1 VKSFGIVV
9 IVLVLVGVP
18 LGVFLVAR
26 EPAAAPAMADPD
38 KTIDLRGA
46 IGGIRP
52 LETRTDAEALLG
64 QGVVVSSTRHAL
76 VGGRTAILTR
86 VRYPASQITIVY
98 AQARSRAAYAFLI
111 ETTSARYHTSN
122 GLRVGS
128 TLAKARTP
136 GVKCTHQQEYDACQ
150 AALGY
155 EKPVTGFTVK
165 NGRVVNAFVA
175 ATAD

>member
-64 QGVVVSSTRHAL
+64 QGVVVSSTRHAP

-86 VRYPASQITIVY
+86 VRYPLR
-98 AQARSRAAYAFLI
+98 RSRSSTRRHAAERRMPASGWTLMRRSFAAKAVRKAL
-111 ETTSARYHTSN
+111 
-122 GLRVGS
+122 GLR
-128 TLAKARTP
+128 P
-136 GVKCTHQQEYDACQ
+136 
-150 AALGY
+150 ALR
-155 EKPVTGFTVK
+155 PTRLTVSL
-165 NGRVVNAFVA
+165 G
-175 ATAD
+175 